1 MLYQIEVF
9 NQIDGRKLMDLYQE
23 GNIENI
29 DYFYPETDDREGALT
44 RIENNFLEYIEKDFL
59 AKPGNA
65 YWILEEEG
73 AWVSA
78 LRLYKIEDGFYYIEA
93 LETHPE
99 YRRKGYAVKLLNGV
113 IGALKE
119 KGSFKLCD
127 NVRKRNDASLNTH
140 KKCGFTIAA
149 DKGIDYLCDE
159 IYENDYSMQFTYE
172 S

>member
-1 MLYQIEVF
+1 MLYRIEQV

-29 DYFYPETDDREGALT
+29 DYFYPGTEDREGALK
-44 RIENNFLEYIEKDFL
+44 RIENDFLGYIEKDFL
-59 AKPGNA
+59 AKPENA

-93 LETHPE
+93 LETHPQ

-113 IGALKE
+113 IDALKK

-127 NVRKRNDASLNTH
+127 NVRKRNE
-140 KKCGFTIAA
+140 
-149 DKGIDYLCDE
+149 GIL
-159 IYENDYSMQFTYE
+159 IRR
-172 S
+172 